1 MYSKVISAA
10 VFGIN
15 AFVVEI
21 ETHLD
26 NALPSFSIVG
36 LPDSAVKE
44 SRERVAAAIKNSNY
58 VFPAKKITVNLAPAD
73 LRKNGSSLDLPIAI
87 ALLEAYGFLPKDCC
101 SDSLLAAELSLEQA
115 LSHKVDANAQA
126 TKSVDRVNNIE
137 NLLVRIYGN
146 KGAKHSKKMHRLDE
160 ILPNYCLVGKILDK
174 RQF

>member
-73 LRKNGSSLDLPIAI
+73 LRK
-87 ALLEAYGFLPKDCC
+87 
-101 SDSLLAAELSLEQA
+101 
-115 LSHKVDANAQA
+115 
-126 TKSVDRVNNIE
+126 
-137 NLLVRIYGN
+137 
-146 KGAKHSKKMHRLDE
+146 
-160 ILPNYCLVGKILDK
+160 
-174 RQF
+174 